1 MLRQYDGGGVGFCGD
16 REMSKAQSVKAPM
29 QAVVHAVNVAVGDTV
44 SVGQELVILEAM
56 KMQHA
61 LAAPVSGKV
70 TALKYAVG
78 EVVEEAALV
87 FSIEAGDAAA
97 DTEAQTK
104 AQDLDTIRAD
114 LSELQARL
122 ARTQDATGSKGRLEK
137 IAKRHE
143 KGHRTARENVDDLCD
158 ADSFIEYGQL
168 MVAAQRQRRELDDL
182 IDNTPADGLVAG
194 FGAVNG
200 DMFDEDAA
208 RTAVLAYDY
217 TVLAGTQGLFNHKKT
232 DRVLE
237 MAHEW
242 QVPTVFYTEGG
253 GGRPGDT
260 DASKISGGG
269 LDVMTFATWAK
280 ASGVAPRI
288 AVNNGY
294 CFAGNAVLFGCADI
308 TIATKDSYIGMGG
321 PAMIEGGGL
330 GAVAPTDVGPVDIQT
345 ENGVVDLLAENEAE
359 ATAMAKK
366 LLGYFQGTLKNGG
379 DSHACDDQRKLRH
392 IIPEDRKRA
401 YDMREAIEMLADTDS
416 FLELRRAYGKGMIT
430 GFMRIEGRP
439 FGLIANNPA
448 HLGGA
453 IDAEAAEKAGRFVQ
467 LCDGFDLPIVSFC
480 DTPGFMVGPE
490 HEKFGTVRRASSML
504 VAGASISVPVFMV
517 VLRKGYGLGAQAMGM
532 GSLHVPQ
539 MTLAW
544 PTGEFG
550 PMGLEGAVRL
560 GYSKEIAAAGGE
572 GSAAGD
578 ALFNKL
584 LDAMIANGKAL
595 NAAMY
600 HEIDAVIDP
609 METRYY
615 LLRALKSMPVGKR
628 NKSGKRPFIPTW

>member
-1 MLRQYDGGGVGFCGD
+1 
-16 REMSKAQSVKAPM
+16 MSKNQSVKAPM
-29 QAVVHAVNVAVGDTV
+29 QAVVHAVNIAVGDAV
-44 SVGQELVILEAM
+44 RAGDELVILEAM

-61 LAAPVSGKV
+61 LAAPVSGTV
-70 TALKYAVG
+70 TAVKFAVG
-78 EVVEEAALV
+78 DVVEEAAMV
-87 FSIEAGDAAA
+87 FSVEAGEVAEDEAAA
-97 DTEAQTK
+97 TRT
-104 AQDLDTIRAD
+104 QDLDGIRAD
-114 LSELQARL
+114 LAELQARL
-122 ARTQDATGSKGRLEK
+122 ARTQDANRPEK
-137 IAKRHE
+137 IAKRHD
-143 KGHRTARENVDDLCD
+143 KGHRSARENVEDFCD
-158 ADSFIEYGQL
+158 ADSFVEYGQL
-168 MVAAQRQRRELDDL
+168 MIAAQRMRRDLDDL

-217 TVLAGTQGLFNHKKT
+217 TVLAGTQGMFNHKKT

-242 QVPTVFYTEGG
+242 QIPTVFYTEGG

-280 ASGVAPRI
+280 ASGAAPRI

-294 CFAGNAVLFGCADI
+294 CFAGNAVLFGCADD

-330 GAVAPTDVGPVDIQT
+330 GQVAPTDIGPMDVQT
-345 ENGVVDLLAENEAE
+345 DNGVVDLLAENEAE
-359 ATAMAKK
+359 ATAMAKQ
-366 LLGYFQGTLKNGG
+366 LLGYFQGTLDTHKC
-379 DSHACDDQRKLRH
+379 HDQRELRQ

-401 YDMREAIEMLADTDS
+401 YDMRKAIEMIADSGS
-416 FLELRRAYGKGMIT
+416 FMELRRAYGKGMIT
-430 GFMRIEGRP
+430 GFMRIEGRA

-467 LCDGFDLPIVSFC
+467 LCDAFDVPIVSFC

-490 HEKFGTVRRASSML
+490 HEKLGTVRRASSLL

-539 MTLAW
+539 LTVAW

-572 GSAAGD
+572 GTQAGD

-584 LDAMIANGKAL
+584 LGAMIDNGKAL

-609 METRYY
+609 KDTRAV
-615 LLRALKSMPVGKR
+615 LLRGLKTMPVGK
-628 NKSGKRPFIPTW
+628 KGGKGKRPFIPTW

>member
-1 MLRQYDGGGVGFCGD
+1 
-16 REMSKAQSVKAPM
+16 MSGAGKSVSVKAPM
-29 QAVVHAVNVAVGDTV
+29 QAVVHSVAVAVGDAV
-44 SVGQELVILEAM
+44 SAGQEVAVLEAM
-56 KMQHA
+56 KMQHGLVTPTA
-61 LAAPVSGKV
+61 GKV
-70 TALKYAVG
+70 TAVKFAVG
-78 EVVEEAALV
+78 EVVEEGQLV
-87 FSIEAGDAAA
+87 VSVEAGAVEEAAEAETSKA
-97 DTEAQTK
+97 D
-104 AQDLDTIRAD
+104 DPDHIRAD
-114 LSELQARL
+114 LAELQARL
-122 ARTQDATGSKGRLEK
+122 ARTADANRKEK
-137 IAKRHE
+137 IDKRHNQ
-143 KGHRTARENVDDLCD
+143 GYRTARENIADICD
-158 ADSFIEYGQL
+158 EGSFIEYGQ
-168 MVAAQRQRRELDDL
+168 MTVAAQRQRRELDDL

-194 FGAVNG
+194 FGAING
-200 DMFDEDAA
+200 DKFDEDAA
-208 RTAVLAYDY
+208 RAAVLAYDY

-237 MAHEW
+237 IAAEW
-242 QVPTVFYTEGG
+242 QVPMVFYTEGG

-280 ASGVAPRI
+280 ASGTAPRI
-288 AVNNGY
+288 AINNGY
-294 CFAGNAVLFGCADI
+294 CFAGNAVLFGCADV
-308 TIATKDSYIGMGG
+308 TIATKSSYIGMGG

-330 GAVAPTDVGPVDIQT
+330 GAVAPTDVGPMDIQT
-345 ENGVVDLLAENEAE
+345 ENGVVDYLAEDEVE
-359 ATAMAKK
+359 ATAVAKQ
-366 LLGYFQGTLKNGG
+366 LLSYFQGAV
-379 DSHACDDQRKLRH
+379 SEYSCADQRALRH

-401 YDMREAIEMLADTDS
+401 YDMRSAIEGVADTGS

-467 LCDGFDLPIVSFC
+467 LCDAFDLPIVSFC

-490 HEKFGTVRRASSML
+490 HEKFATVRRASNML

-539 MTLAW
+539 MTMAW

-572 GSAAGD
+572 GTEAGD

-609 METRYY
+609 MDTRAT
-615 LLRALKSMPVGKR
+615 LLRALKSMPVGK
-628 NKSGKRPFIPTW
+628 KGGKGKRRFIPTW

>member
-1 MLRQYDGGGVGFCGD
+1 
-16 REMSKAQSVKAPM
+16 MSEAEKSVAVKAPM
-29 QAVVHAVNVAVGDTV
+29 QAVVHSVNVAVGDMV
-44 SVGQELVILEAM
+44 QAGQEVAVLEAM
-56 KMQHA
+56 KMQHG
-61 LAAPVSGKV
+61 LVSPSAGRV
-70 TALKYAVG
+70 TGVKFAVG
-78 EVVEEAALV
+78 EVVEEGQLV
-87 FSIEAGDAAA
+87 VSVEAGAV
-97 DTEAQTK
+97 AQTTQTET
-104 AQDLDTIRAD
+104 AETDDADHIRAD
-114 LSELQARL
+114 LAELQARL
-122 ARTQDATGSKGRLEK
+122 ARTEDANRPDK
-137 IAKRHE
+137 IDKRHNL
-143 KGHRTARENVDDLCD
+143 GYRTARENIADICDDG
-158 ADSFIEYGQL
+158 SFIEYGR
-168 MVAAQRQRRELDDL
+168 MTVAAQRQRRELDDL

-194 FGAVNG
+194 FGAING
-200 DMFDEDAA
+200 DKFDEDAA
-208 RTAVLAYDY
+208 RAAVLAYDY
-217 TVLAGTQGLFNHKKT
+217 TVLAGTQGMFNHKKT

-237 MAHEW
+237 IAAEW
-242 QVPTVFYTEGG
+242 QVPMVFYTEGG

-280 ASGVAPRI
+280 ASGTAPRI

-294 CFAGNAVLFGCADI
+294 CFAGNAVLFGCADV
-308 TIATKDSYIGMGG
+308 TIATKSSHIGMGG

-330 GAVAPTDVGPVDIQT
+330 GAVAPTDIGPMDIQT
-345 ENGVVDLLAENEAE
+345 ENGVVDYLAEDEVE
-359 ATAMAKK
+359 ATAVAKQ
-366 LLGYFQGTLKNGG
+366 LLSYFQGAVS
-379 DSHACDDQRKLRH
+379 DYACADQRSLRH

-401 YDMREAIEMLADTDS
+401 YDMRAAIEGVADTGS

-467 LCDGFDLPIVSFC
+467 LCDAFDLPIVSFC

-490 HEKFGTVRRASSML
+490 HEKFATVRRASNML

-539 MTLAW
+539 MTMAW

-572 GSAAGD
+572 GTEAGD

-584 LDAMIANGKAL
+584 LNAMIENGKAL
-595 NAAMY
+595 NAAMF

-609 METRYY
+609 MDTRAT
-615 LLRALKSMPVGKR
+615 LLRALKSMPVGKKGR
-628 NKSGKRPFIPTW
+628 KGKRGFVPTW

>member
-1 MLRQYDGGGVGFCGD
+1 MT
-16 REMSKAQSVKAPM
+16 KAEPIKAPM
-29 QAVVHAVNVAVGDTV
+29 QAVVHAVNVAAGDSV
-44 SVGQELVILEAM
+44 SAGQELVILEAM

-61 LAAPVSGKV
+61 LAAPVSGTVK
-70 TALKYAVG
+70 AIQYDVG
-78 EVVEEAALV
+78 GVVEEGAVV
-87 FSIEAGDAAA
+87 FSVEAGEAAGGA
-97 DTEAQTK
+97 TSEATTQN
-104 AQDLDTIRAD
+104 LDGVRAD
-114 LSELQARL
+114 LAELQARL
-122 ARTQDATGSKGRLEK
+122 ARTQDANRPEK
-137 IAKRHE
+137 IAKRYE

-158 ADSFIEYGQL
+158 EGSFIEYGQL
-168 MVAAQRQRRELDDL
+168 MVAAQRQRRDLDDL

-200 DMFDEDAA
+200 DMFDDDAA

-242 QVPTVFYTEGG
+242 QVPTIFYTEGG

-269 LDVMTFATWAK
+269 LDVMTFATWAQ

-294 CFAGNAVLFGCADI
+294 CFAGNAVLFGCADV

-330 GAVAPTDVGPVDIQT
+330 GQVAPTDVGPMDIQT
-345 ENGVVDLLAENEAE
+345 ENGVVDLLAEDEAH

-366 LLGYFQGTLKNGG
+366 LLGYFQGALKTH
-379 DSHACDDQRKLRH
+379 DCDDQRKLRQ

-401 YDMREAIEMLADTDS
+401 YDMREAIEMIADTGS

-480 DTPGFMVGPE
+480 DTPGFMVGTE

-539 MTLAW
+539 LTIAW

-572 GSAAGD
+572 GTTDGD

-584 LDAMIANGKAL
+584 LDAMIANGKAI

-609 METRYY
+609 METRSY
-615 LLRALKSMPVGKR
+615 LTRALKTLPVGKK
-628 NKSGKRPFIPTW
+628 NGGGKRPFIPTW

>member
-1 MLRQYDGGGVGFCGD
+1 MTKVQTI
-16 REMSKAQSVKAPM
+16 KAPM
-29 QAVVHAVNVAVGDTV
+29 QAVVHAINVAAGDSV
-44 SVGQELVILEAM
+44 SAGQELVILEAM

-61 LAAPVSGKV
+61 LAAPVSGTVK
-70 TALKYAVG
+70 AIQYDVG
-78 EVVEEAALV
+78 GVVEEGAVV
-87 FSIEAGDAAA
+87 FSVEAGEAAGGA
-97 DTEAQTK
+97 TSEATTQN
-104 AQDLDTIRAD
+104 LDGVRAD
-114 LSELQARL
+114 LAELKARL
-122 ARTQDATGSKGRLEK
+122 ARTQDANRPEK
-137 IAKRHE
+137 IAKRYE

-158 ADSFIEYGQL
+158 EGSFTEYGQL
-168 MVAAQRQRRELDDL
+168 MVAAQRQRRDLDDL

-200 DMFDEDAA
+200 DIFDDDAA
-208 RTAVLAYDY
+208 RMAVLAYDY

-242 QVPTVFYTEGG
+242 QVPTIFYTEGG

-269 LDVMTFATWAK
+269 LDVMTFATWAQ

-294 CFAGNAVLFGCADI
+294 CFAGNAVLFGCADV

-330 GAVAPTDVGPVDIQT
+330 GQVAPTDVGPMDIQT
-345 ENGVVDLLAENEAE
+345 ENGVVDLLAEDEAH

-366 LLGYFQGTLKNGG
+366 LLGYFQGALKTH
-379 DSHACDDQRKLRH
+379 DCDDQRKLRQ

-401 YDMREAIEMLADTDS
+401 YDMREAIEMIADTGS

-480 DTPGFMVGPE
+480 DTPGFMVGTE

-539 MTLAW
+539 LTIAW

-572 GSAAGD
+572 GTTDGD

-584 LDAMIANGKAL
+584 LDAMIANGKAI

-609 METRYY
+609 METRSY
-615 LLRALKSMPVGKR
+615 LTRALKTLPVGKK
-628 NKSGKRPFIPTW
+628 NGGGKRSFIPTW

>member
-1 MLRQYDGGGVGFCGD
+1 
-16 REMSKAQSVKAPM
+16 MSEAGKVISVTAPM
-29 QAVVHAVNVAVGDTV
+29 QAVVHSVNVAAGDAVTA
-44 SVGQELVILEAM
+44 GQEVAVLEAM
-56 KMQHA
+56 KMQHG
-61 LAAPVSGKV
+61 LVSPVAGTVRAVKFS
-70 TALKYAVG
+70 VG
-78 EVVEEAALV
+78 EVVEEGNLV
-87 FSIEAGDAAA
+87 VSVEAGAVAQAAA
-97 DTEAQTK
+97 EEDKGA
-104 AQDLDTIRAD
+104 DDPDHIRAD
-114 LSELQARL
+114 LAELQARI
-122 ARTQDATGSKGRLEK
+122 ARTQDANRQAK
-137 IAKRHE
+137 IDKRHNL
-143 KGHRTARENVDDLCD
+143 GYRTARENIADICD
-158 ADSFIEYGQL
+158 AGSFIEYGQ
-168 MVAAQRQRRELDDL
+168 MTVAAQRQRRELDDL

-194 FGAVNG
+194 FGSING
-200 DMFDEDAA
+200 DIFDEDASRA
-208 RTAVLAYDY
+208 AVLAYDY

-237 MAHEW
+237 IAAEW
-242 QVPTVFYTEGG
+242 QAPMVFYTEGG

-280 ASGVAPRI
+280 ASGTAPRI
-288 AVNNGY
+288 AINNGY
-294 CFAGNAVLFGCADI
+294 CFAGNAVLFGCADV
-308 TIATKDSYIGMGG
+308 TIATKSSYIGMGG

-330 GAVAPTDVGPVDIQT
+330 GSVAPTEVGPMDIQT
-345 ENGVVDLLAENEAE
+345 ENGVVDLLAEDEVE
-359 ATAMAKK
+359 ATAMAKQ
-366 LLGYFQGTLKNGG
+366 LLGYFQGRISEFGC
-379 DSHACDDQRKLRH
+379 ADQRVLRQ

-401 YDMREAIEMLADTDS
+401 YDMRAAIEGVADTGS

-467 LCDGFDLPIVSFC
+467 LCDAFQLPIVSFC

-490 HEKFGTVRRASSML
+490 HEKFATVRRASNML
-504 VAGASISVPVFMV
+504 VAGASISVPVFML

-539 MTLAW
+539 MTMAW

-572 GSAAGD
+572 GTAQGD

-609 METRYY
+609 MDTRAT
-615 LLRALKSMPVGKR
+615 LVRALKSMPVGK
-628 NKSGKRPFIPTW
+628 KGGKGKRGFIPTW

>member
-1 MLRQYDGGGVGFCGD
+1 
-16 REMSKAQSVKAPM
+16 MSEAGKSVAVKAPM
-29 QAVVHAVNVAVGDTV
+29 QAVVHSVNVAVGDMV
-44 SVGQELVILEAM
+44 QAGQEVAVLEAM
-56 KMQHA
+56 KMQHG
-61 LAAPVSGKV
+61 LVSPSAGRV
-70 TALKYAVG
+70 TGVKFAVG
-78 EVVEEAALV
+78 EVVEEGQLV
-87 FSIEAGDAAA
+87 VSVEAGAV
-97 DTEAQTK
+97 AQTTQTET
-104 AQDLDTIRAD
+104 AETDDADHIRAD
-114 LSELQARL
+114 LAELQARL
-122 ARTQDATGSKGRLEK
+122 GRTEDANRPDK
-137 IAKRHE
+137 IDKRHNL
-143 KGHRTARENVDDLCD
+143 GYRTARENIADICDDG
-158 ADSFIEYGQL
+158 SFIEYGR
-168 MVAAQRQRRELDDL
+168 MTVAAQRQRRELDDL

-194 FGAVNG
+194 FGAING
-200 DMFDEDAA
+200 DKFDEDAA
-208 RTAVLAYDY
+208 RAAVLAYDY
-217 TVLAGTQGLFNHKKT
+217 TVLAGTQGMFNHKKT

-237 MAHEW
+237 IAAEW
-242 QVPTVFYTEGG
+242 QVPMVFYTEGG

-280 ASGVAPRI
+280 ASGTAPRI

-294 CFAGNAVLFGCADI
+294 CFAGNAVLFGCADV
-308 TIATKDSYIGMGG
+308 TIATKSSHIGMGG

-330 GAVAPTDVGPVDIQT
+330 GAVAPTDIGPMDIQT
-345 ENGVVDLLAENEAE
+345 ENGVVDYLAEDEVE
-359 ATAMAKK
+359 ATAVAKQ
-366 LLGYFQGTLKNGG
+366 LLSYFQGAVS
-379 DSHACDDQRKLRH
+379 DYACADQRSLRH

-401 YDMREAIEMLADTDS
+401 YDMRAAIEGVADTGS

-467 LCDGFDLPIVSFC
+467 LCDAFDLPIVSFC

-490 HEKFGTVRRASSML
+490 HEKFATVRRASNML

-539 MTLAW
+539 MTMAW

-572 GSAAGD
+572 GTEAGD

-584 LDAMIANGKAL
+584 LNAMIENGKAL
-595 NAAMY
+595 NAAMF

-609 METRYY
+609 MDTRPT
-615 LLRALKSMPVGKR
+615 LLRALKSMPVGK
-628 NKSGKRPFIPTW
+628 KGQKGKRGFVPTW

>member
-1 MLRQYDGGGVGFCGD
+1 
-16 REMSKAQSVKAPM
+16 MSKASDKQAKPVKAPM
-29 QAVVHAVNVAVGDTV
+29 QAVVHAVNVAVGDV
-44 SVGQELVILEAM
+44 VRAGDELVILEAM

-61 LAAPVSGKV
+61 LAAPVSGTV
-70 TALKYAVG
+70 TRLAYAVG
-78 EVVEEAALV
+78 DVVEEGAAV
-87 FSIEAGDAAA
+87 VSVEAGAVQEDDA
-97 DTEAQTK
+97 TEATTQN
-104 AQDLDTIRAD
+104 LDELRAD
-114 LSELQARL
+114 LAELQARL
-122 ARTQDATGSKGRLEK
+122 ARTQDANRPEK

-158 ADSFIEYGQL
+158 ADSFVEYGQL
-168 MVAAQRQRRELDDL
+168 MVAAQRMRRDLDDL

-200 DMFDEDAA
+200 DVFDEDAA
-208 RTAVLAYDY
+208 RVAVLAYDY
-217 TVLAGTQGLFNHKKT
+217 TVLAGTQGMFNHKKT

-269 LDVMTFATWAK
+269 LDVMTFATWAQ
-280 ASGVAPRI
+280 ASGAAPRI

-294 CFAGNAVLFGCADI
+294 CFAGNAVLFGCADV

-330 GAVAPTDVGPVDIQT
+330 GQVAPTDIGPMDVQT

-359 ATAMAKK
+359 ATAMAKQ
-366 LLGYFQGTLKNGG
+366 LLGYFQGSLTEHKY
-379 DSHACDDQRKLRH
+379 CDQRELRH
-392 IIPEDRKRA
+392 LIPEDRKRA
-401 YDMREAIEMLADTDS
+401 YDMRKAIAMIADTDS
-416 FLELRRAYGKGMIT
+416 FMELRRAYGKGMIT
-430 GFMRIEGRP
+430 GFMRIEGRA

-467 LCDGFDLPIVSFC
+467 LCDAFDLPIVSFC

-490 HEKFGTVRRASSML
+490 HEKFGTVRRASSLL

-539 MTLAW
+539 MTMAW

-572 GSAAGD
+572 GTAEGD

-584 LDAMIANGKAL
+584 LGAMIDNGKAL

-609 METRYY
+609 MDTRAT
-615 LLRALKSMPVGKR
+615 LLRALKSMPVGK
-628 NKSGKRPFIPTW
+628 KGGKGKRPFIPTW

>member
-1 MLRQYDGGGVGFCGD
+1 
-16 REMSKAQSVKAPM
+16 MSKSHSVKAPM
-29 QAVVHAVNVAVGDTV
+29 QAVVHSVQVTAGDAVQAGQEVAV
-44 SVGQELVILEAM
+44 LEAM
-56 KMQHA
+56 KMQHG
-61 LAAPVSGKV
+61 LTSPVAGTVK
-70 TALKYAVG
+70 AVNLQVG
-78 EVVEEAALV
+78 DVAEEGGIVLT
-87 FSIEAGDAAA
+87 IEAGAVAAA
-97 DTEAQTK
+97 AQED
-104 AQDLDTIRAD
+104 AQRIDDGDLIRAD
-114 LSELQARL
+114 LAELQTRL
-122 ARTQDATGSKGRLEK
+122 ARTQDAARAEK
-137 IAKRHE
+137 MARRHNQ
-143 KGHRTARENVDDLCD
+143 GYRSARENIADICD
-158 ADSFIEYGQL
+158 ADSFVEYGQ
-168 MVAAQRQRRELDDL
+168 MTVAAQRQRRELDDL

-194 FGAVNG
+194 FGTINADLYG
-200 DMFDEDAA
+200 EDAA
-208 RTAVLAYDY
+208 RAAVLAYDY

-237 MAHEW
+237 IAAEW
-242 QVPTVFYTEGG
+242 QVPMVFYTEGG

-294 CFAGNAVLFGCADI
+294 CFAGNAVLFGCADV
-308 TIATKDSYIGMGG
+308 TIATKASHIGMGG

-330 GAVAPTDVGPVDIQT
+330 GQVAPTDIGPMDIQT
-345 ENGVVDLLAENEAE
+345 ENGVVDLLAEDEAE
-359 ATAMAKK
+359 ATAMAKQ
-366 LLGYFQGTLKNGG
+366 LLGYFQGSVPQF
-379 DSHACDDQRKLRH
+379 DCADQRALRH

-401 YDMREAIEMLADTDS
+401 YDMRAAIEGIADTGS
-416 FLELRRAYGKGMIT
+416 FMELRRAYGKGMIT
-430 GFMRIEGRP
+430 GFMRIEGKP

-467 LCDGFDLPIVSFC
+467 LCDAFRLPIVSFC

-490 HEKFGTVRRASSML
+490 HEKFATVRRASNML
-504 VAGASISVPVFMV
+504 VAGASLSVPVFML

-572 GSAAGD
+572 GTQEGD

-584 LDAMIANGKAL
+584 LGAMIANGKAL
-595 NAAMY
+595 NAAMF

-609 METRYY
+609 METRAT
-615 LLRALKSMPVGKR
+615 LLRALRSMPVGKKTGGK
-628 NKSGKRPFIPTW
+628 KSSKGKRPFIPTW

>member
-1 MLRQYDGGGVGFCGD
+1 MTKVQTI
-16 REMSKAQSVKAPM
+16 KAPM
-29 QAVVHAVNVAVGDTV
+29 QAVVHAINVAAGDSV
-44 SVGQELVILEAM
+44 SAGQELVILEAM

-61 LAAPVSGKV
+61 LAAPVSGTVK
-70 TALKYAVG
+70 AIQYDVG
-78 EVVEEAALV
+78 GVVEEGAVV
-87 FSIEAGDAAA
+87 FSVEAGEAAGGA
-97 DTEAQTK
+97 TSEATTQN
-104 AQDLDTIRAD
+104 LDGVRAD
-114 LSELQARL
+114 LAELQARL
-122 ARTQDATGSKGRLEK
+122 ARTQDANRPEK
-137 IAKRHE
+137 IAKRYE

-158 ADSFIEYGQL
+158 EGSFTEYGQL
-168 MVAAQRQRRELDDL
+168 MVAAQRQRRDLDDL

-200 DMFDEDAA
+200 DMFDDDAA

-242 QVPTVFYTEGG
+242 QVPTIFYTEGG

-269 LDVMTFATWAK
+269 LDVMTFATWAQ

-294 CFAGNAVLFGCADI
+294 CFAGNAVLFGCADV

-330 GAVAPTDVGPVDIQT
+330 GQVAPTDVGPMDIQT
-345 ENGVVDLLAENEAE
+345 ENGVVDLLAEDEAH

-366 LLGYFQGTLKNGG
+366 LLGYFQGALKTH
-379 DSHACDDQRKLRH
+379 DCDDQRKLRQ

-401 YDMREAIEMLADTDS
+401 YDMREAIEMIADTGS

-480 DTPGFMVGPE
+480 DTPGFMVGTE

-539 MTLAW
+539 LTIAW

-572 GSAAGD
+572 GTTDGD

-584 LDAMIANGKAL
+584 LDAMIANGKAI

-609 METRYY
+609 METRSY
-615 LLRALKSMPVGKR
+615 LTRALKTPPVGKK
-628 NKSGKRPFIPTW
+628 NGGGKRSFIPTW

>member
-1 MLRQYDGGGVGFCGD
+1 
-16 REMSKAQSVKAPM
+16 MSEAGKVISVTAPM
-29 QAVVHAVNVAVGDTV
+29 QAVVHSVNVVAGDAVTA
-44 SVGQELVILEAM
+44 GQEVAVLEAM
-56 KMQHA
+56 KMQHG
-61 LAAPVSGKV
+61 LVSPVAGTVKAV
-70 TALKYAVG
+70 KFNVG
-78 EVVEEAALV
+78 EVVEEGNLV
-87 FSIEAGDAAA
+87 VSVEAGAVVQAAA
-97 DTEAQTK
+97 EEDKGA
-104 AQDLDTIRAD
+104 DDPDHIRAD
-114 LSELQARL
+114 LAELQARI
-122 ARTQDATGSKGRLEK
+122 ARTQDANRQAK
-137 IAKRHE
+137 IDKRHNL
-143 KGHRTARENVDDLCD
+143 GYRTARENIADICD
-158 ADSFIEYGQL
+158 AGSFIEYGQ
-168 MVAAQRQRRELDDL
+168 MTVAAQRQRRELDDL

-194 FGAVNG
+194 FGSING
-200 DMFDEDAA
+200 DIFDEDASRA
-208 RTAVLAYDY
+208 AVLAYDY

-237 MAHEW
+237 IAAEW
-242 QVPTVFYTEGG
+242 QAPMVFYTEGG

-280 ASGVAPRI
+280 ASGSAPRI
-288 AVNNGY
+288 AINNGY
-294 CFAGNAVLFGCADI
+294 CFAGNAVLFGCADV
-308 TIATKDSYIGMGG
+308 TIATKSSYIGMGG

-330 GAVAPTDVGPVDIQT
+330 GTVAPTDVGPMDIQT
-345 ENGVVDLLAENEAE
+345 ENGVVDLLAEDEVE
-359 ATAMAKK
+359 ATAMAKQ
-366 LLGYFQGTLKNGG
+366 LLGYFQGRISEFGC
-379 DSHACDDQRKLRH
+379 ADQRVLRQ

-401 YDMREAIEMLADTDS
+401 YDMRAAIEGVADTGS

-467 LCDGFDLPIVSFC
+467 LCDAFQLPIVSFC

-490 HEKFGTVRRASSML
+490 HEKFATVRRASNML
-504 VAGASISVPVFMV
+504 VAGASISVPVFML

-539 MTLAW
+539 MTMAW

-572 GSAAGD
+572 GTAQGD

-609 METRYY
+609 MDTRAT
-615 LLRALKSMPVGKR
+615 LVRALKSMPVGK
-628 NKSGKRPFIPTW
+628 KGGKGKRGFIPTW

>member
-1 MLRQYDGGGVGFCGD
+1 
-16 REMSKAQSVKAPM
+16 MSGAGKSVSVKAPM
-29 QAVVHAVNVAVGDTV
+29 QAVVHSVAVAVGDAV
-44 SVGQELVILEAM
+44 SAGQEVAVLEAM
-56 KMQHA
+56 KMQHGLVTPTA
-61 LAAPVSGKV
+61 GKV
-70 TALKYAVG
+70 TAVKFAVG
-78 EVVEEAALV
+78 EVVEEGQLV
-87 FSIEAGDAAA
+87 VSVEAGAVEEA
-97 DTEAQTK
+97 TEAETSK
-104 AQDLDTIRAD
+104 ADDPDHIRAD
-114 LSELQARL
+114 LAELQARL
-122 ARTQDATGSKGRLEK
+122 ARTADANRKEK
-137 IAKRHE
+137 IDKRHNQ
-143 KGHRTARENVDDLCD
+143 GYRTARENIADICD
-158 ADSFIEYGQL
+158 AGSFIEYGQ
-168 MVAAQRQRRELDDL
+168 MTVAAQRQRRELDDL

-194 FGAVNG
+194 FGAING
-200 DMFDEDAA
+200 DKFDEDAA
-208 RTAVLAYDY
+208 RAAVLAYDY

-237 MAHEW
+237 IAAEW
-242 QVPTVFYTEGG
+242 QVPMVFYTEGG

-280 ASGVAPRI
+280 ASGTAPRI
-288 AVNNGY
+288 AINNGY
-294 CFAGNAVLFGCADI
+294 CFAGNAVLFGCADV
-308 TIATKDSYIGMGG
+308 TIATKSSYIGMGG

-330 GAVAPTDVGPVDIQT
+330 GAVAPTDVGPMDIQT
-345 ENGVVDLLAENEAE
+345 ENGVVDYLAEDEVE
-359 ATAMAKK
+359 ATAVAKQ
-366 LLGYFQGTLKNGG
+366 LLSYFQGAV
-379 DSHACDDQRKLRH
+379 SEHSCADQRALRH

-401 YDMREAIEMLADTDS
+401 YDMRSAIEGVADTGS
-416 FLELRRAYGKGMIT
+416 FLELRRVYGKGMIT

-453 IDAEAAEKAGRFVQ
+453 IDAEAAEKAGRFIQ
-467 LCDGFDLPIVSFC
+467 LCDAFDLPIVSFC

-490 HEKFGTVRRASSML
+490 HEKFATVRRASNML

-539 MTLAW
+539 MTMAW

-572 GSAAGD
+572 GTEAGD

-609 METRYY
+609 MDTRAT
-615 LLRALKSMPVGKR
+615 LLRALKSMPVGK
-628 NKSGKRPFIPTW
+628 KGGKGKRRFIPTW

>member
-1 MLRQYDGGGVGFCGD
+1 
-16 REMSKAQSVKAPM
+16 
-29 QAVVHAVNVAVGDTV
+29 
-44 SVGQELVILEAM
+44 
-56 KMQHA
+56 
-61 LAAPVSGKV
+61 
-70 TALKYAVG
+70 
-78 EVVEEAALV
+78 
-87 FSIEAGDAAA
+87 
-97 DTEAQTK
+97 
-104 AQDLDTIRAD
+104 
-114 LSELQARL
+114 
-122 ARTQDATGSKGRLEK
+122 
-137 IAKRHE
+137 
-143 KGHRTARENVDDLCD
+143 
-158 ADSFIEYGQL
+158 
-168 MVAAQRQRRELDDL
+168 
-182 IDNTPADGLVAG
+182 
-194 FGAVNG
+194 
-200 DMFDEDAA
+200 
-208 RTAVLAYDY
+208 
-217 TVLAGTQGLFNHKKT
+217 
-232 DRVLE
+232 

-242 QVPTVFYTEGG
+242 QVPTIFYTEGG

-269 LDVMTFATWAK
+269 LDVMTFATWAQ

-330 GAVAPTDVGPVDIQT
+330 GQVAPTDIGPMDIQT
-345 ENGVVDLLAENEAE
+345 ENGVVDLLADDEAH
-359 ATAMAKK
+359 ATALAKQV
-366 LLGYFQGTLKNGG
+366 LGYFQGAVKTHK
-379 DSHACDDQRKLRH
+379 CDDQGKLRH

-401 YDMREAIEMLADTDS
+401 YDMRTAIEMMADTGS

-430 GFMRIEGRP
+430 GLMRIEGRP

-560 GYSKEIAAAGGE
+560 GYSKEIAAVGGE
-572 GSAAGD
+572 GTKDGD

-584 LDAMIANGKAL
+584 LRAMIENGKAL

-609 METRYY
+609 KDTRHY
-615 LLRALKSMPVGKR
+615 LLRALKSLPVGK
-628 NKSGKRPFIPTW
+628 NNGAKNGGGKRPFIPTW

>member
-1 MLRQYDGGGVGFCGD
+1 MGS
-16 REMSKAQSVKAPM
+16 EMC
-29 QAVVHAVNVAVGDTV
+29 
-44 SVGQELVILEAM
+44 
-56 KMQHA
+56 
-61 LAAPVSGKV
+61 
-70 TALKYAVG
+70 
-78 EVVEEAALV
+78 
-87 FSIEAGDAAA
+87 
-97 DTEAQTK
+97 
-104 AQDLDTIRAD
+104 IR
-114 LSELQARL
+114 
-122 ARTQDATGSKGRLEK
+122 
-137 IAKRHE
+137 
-143 KGHRTARENVDDLCD
+143 
-158 ADSFIEYGQL
+158 DSFGTI
-168 MVAAQRQRRELDDL
+168 
-182 IDNTPADGLVAG
+182 
-194 FGAVNG
+194 NG
-200 DMFDEDAA
+200 DKFDEDTA
-208 RTAVLAYDY
+208 RAAVLAYDY

-237 MAHEW
+237 IAAEW
-242 QVPTVFYTEGG
+242 QVPMVFYTEGG

-280 ASGVAPRI
+280 ASGTAPRI
-288 AVNNGY
+288 AINNGY
-294 CFAGNAVLFGCADI
+294 CFAGNAVLFGCADV
-308 TIATKDSYIGMGG
+308 TIATKSSHIGMGG

-330 GAVAPTDVGPVDIQT
+330 GAVAPTDIGPMDIQT
-345 ENGVVDLLAENEAE
+345 ENGVVDYLAEDEVE
-359 ATAMAKK
+359 ATAVAKQ
-366 LLGYFQGTLKNGG
+366 LLSYFQGAVS
-379 DSHACDDQRKLRH
+379 DYACADQRTLRH

-401 YDMREAIEMLADTDS
+401 YDMRAAIDGVADTGS

-430 GFMRIEGRP
+430 GFMRVEGRP

-467 LCDGFDLPIVSFC
+467 LCDAFDLPIVSFC

-490 HEKFGTVRRASSML
+490 HEKFATVRRASNML

-539 MTLAW
+539 MTMAW

-572 GSAAGD
+572 GTEAGD

-584 LDAMIANGKAL
+584 LNAMIENGKAL
-595 NAAMY
+595 NAAMF

-609 METRYY
+609 MDTRAT
-615 LLRALKSMPVGKR
+615 LLQALKSMPVGKKGR
-628 NKSGKRPFIPTW
+628 RGKRSFIPTW

>member
-1 MLRQYDGGGVGFCGD
+1 MTKVQTI
-16 REMSKAQSVKAPM
+16 KAPM
-29 QAVVHAVNVAVGDTV
+29 QAVVHAINVAAGDSV
-44 SVGQELVILEAM
+44 SAGQELVILEAM

-61 LAAPVSGKV
+61 LAAPVSGTVK
-70 TALKYAVG
+70 AIQYDVG
-78 EVVEEAALV
+78 GVVEEGAVV
-87 FSIEAGDAAA
+87 FSVEAGEAAGGA
-97 DTEAQTK
+97 TSEATTQN
-104 AQDLDTIRAD
+104 LDGVRAD
-114 LSELQARL
+114 LAELQARL
-122 ARTQDATGSKGRLEK
+122 ARTQDANLPEK

-158 ADSFIEYGQL
+158 EGSFTEYGQL
-168 MVAAQRQRRELDDL
+168 MVAAQRQRRDLDDL

-200 DMFDEDAA
+200 DMFDDDAA

-242 QVPTVFYTEGG
+242 QVPTIFYTEGG

-269 LDVMTFATWAK
+269 LDVMTFATWAQ

-294 CFAGNAVLFGCADI
+294 CFAGNAVLFGCADV

-330 GAVAPTDVGPVDIQT
+330 GQVAPTDVGPMDIQT
-345 ENGVVDLLAENEAE
+345 ENGVVDLLAEDEAH

-366 LLGYFQGTLKNGG
+366 LLGYFQGALKTN
-379 DSHACDDQRKLRH
+379 DCDDQRKLRQ

-401 YDMREAIEMLADTDS
+401 YDMREAIEMIADTGS

-439 FGLIANNPA
+439 FGVIANNPA

-480 DTPGFMVGPE
+480 DTPGFMVGTE

-539 MTLAW
+539 LTIAW

-572 GSAAGD
+572 GTTDGD

-584 LDAMIANGKAL
+584 LDAMIANGKAI

-609 METRYY
+609 METRSY
-615 LLRALKSMPVGKR
+615 LTRALKTLPVGKK
-628 NKSGKRPFIPTW
+628 NGGGKRSFIPTW

>member
-1 MLRQYDGGGVGFCGD
+1 MT
-16 REMSKAQSVKAPM
+16 KAQSIKAPM
-29 QAVVHAVNVAVGDTV
+29 QAVVHTVNVAAGESV
-44 SVGQELVILEAM
+44 SAGQELVILEAM

-61 LAAPVSGKV
+61 LAAPVSGTVK
-70 TALKYAVG
+70 AIKYDVG
-78 EVVEEAALV
+78 DVVEEGAVVFLV
-87 FSIEAGDAAA
+87 EAGEAAGDATAEV
-97 DTEAQTK
+97 TT
-104 AQDLDTIRAD
+104 QDLDGVRAD
-114 LSELQARL
+114 LAELQARL
-122 ARTQDATGSKGRLEK
+122 ARTQDANRPEK

-158 ADSFIEYGQL
+158 EGSFIEYGQL
-168 MVAAQRQRRELDDL
+168 MVAAQRQRRDLDDL

-200 DMFDEDAA
+200 DMFDDDAA

-242 QVPTVFYTEGG
+242 QVPTIFYTEGG

-269 LDVMTFATWAK
+269 LDVMTFATWAQ

-294 CFAGNAVLFGCADI
+294 CFAGNAVLFGCADV
-308 TIATKDSYIGMGG
+308 TIATKNSYIGMGG

-330 GAVAPTDVGPVDIQT
+330 GQVAPTDVGPMDIQT
-345 ENGVVDLLAENEAE
+345 ENGVVDLLAEDEAH
-359 ATAMAKK
+359 ATAIAKK
-366 LLGYFQGTLKNGG
+366 LLGYFQGALKTH
-379 DSHACDDQRKLRH
+379 DCDDQRKLRH

-401 YDMREAIEMLADTDS
+401 YDMREAIEMIADTGS

-480 DTPGFMVGPE
+480 DTPGFMVGTE

-539 MTLAW
+539 LTIAW

-572 GSAAGD
+572 GTTDGD

-609 METRYY
+609 METRSY
-615 LLRALKSMPVGKR
+615 LTRALKTLPVGK
-628 NKSGKRPFIPTW
+628 KHGGGKRPFIPTW

>member
-1 MLRQYDGGGVGFCGD
+1 
-16 REMSKAQSVKAPM
+16 MSEAGKSVAVKAPM
-29 QAVVHAVNVAVGDTV
+29 QAVVHSVNVAVGDMV
-44 SVGQELVILEAM
+44 QAGQEVAVLEAM
-56 KMQHA
+56 KMQHG
-61 LAAPVSGKV
+61 LVSPSAGRV
-70 TALKYAVG
+70 TGVKFTVG
-78 EVVEEAALV
+78 EVVEEGQLV
-87 FSIEAGDAAA
+87 VSVEADAGAQA
-97 DTEAQTK
+97 TQTETAGT
-104 AQDLDTIRAD
+104 DDPDHIRAD
-114 LSELQARL
+114 LAELRARI
-122 ARTQDATGSKGRLEK
+122 ARTEDANRQDK
-137 IAKRHE
+137 IDKRHNQ
-143 KGHRTARENVDDLCD
+143 GYRTARENIADICD
-158 ADSFIEYGQL
+158 TGSFIEYGR
-168 MVAAQRQRRELDDL
+168 MTVAAQRQRRELDDL

-194 FGAVNG
+194 FGTING
-200 DMFDEDAA
+200 DKFDDDTA
-208 RTAVLAYDY
+208 RAAVLAYDY
-217 TVLAGTQGLFNHKKT
+217 TVLAGTQGMFNHKKT

-237 MAHEW
+237 IAAEW
-242 QVPTVFYTEGG
+242 QVPMVFYTEGG

-280 ASGVAPRI
+280 ASGTAPRI
-288 AVNNGY
+288 AINNGY
-294 CFAGNAVLFGCADI
+294 CFAGNAVLFGCADV
-308 TIATKDSYIGMGG
+308 TIATKSSHIGMGG

-330 GAVAPTDVGPVDIQT
+330 GAVAPTDIGPMDIQT
-345 ENGVVDLLAENEAE
+345 ENGVVDYLAEDEVE
-359 ATAMAKK
+359 ATAVAKQ
-366 LLGYFQGTLKNGG
+366 LLSYFQGAVL
-379 DSHACDDQRKLRH
+379 DYACADQRSLRH

-401 YDMREAIEMLADTDS
+401 YDMRAAIEGVADTGS
-416 FLELRRAYGKGMIT
+416 FLELRRAYGQGMIT

-467 LCDGFDLPIVSFC
+467 LCDAFELPIVSFC

-490 HEKFGTVRRASSML
+490 HEKFATVRRASNML

-539 MTLAW
+539 MTMAW

-572 GSAAGD
+572 GTEAGD

-584 LDAMIANGKAL
+584 LNAMIENGKAL
-595 NAAMY
+595 NAAMF

-609 METRYY
+609 IDTRAT
-615 LLRALKSMPVGKR
+615 LLRALKSMPVGKKGR
-628 NKSGKRPFIPTW
+628 KGKRGFVPTW

>member
-1 MLRQYDGGGVGFCGD
+1 
-16 REMSKAQSVKAPM
+16 MSKAQSVKAPM

-70 TALKYAVG
+70 TALKYDVG

-97 DTEAQTK
+97 DTEAQTET
-104 AQDLDTIRAD
+104 QDLDTIRAD
-114 LSELQARL
+114 LNELQARL
-122 ARTQDATGSKGRLEK
+122 ARTQDATGSKGRLGK

-158 ADSFIEYGQL
+158 EGSFIEYGQL
-168 MVAAQRQRRELDDL
+168 MVAAQRQRRDLDDL

-200 DMFDEDAA
+200 EMFDEDAA

-269 LDVMTFATWAK
+269 LDVMTFATWAQ

-330 GAVAPTDVGPVDIQT
+330 GAVAPTDVGPMDIQT
-345 ENGVVDLLAENEAE
+345 ENGVVDLLAEDEAE

-366 LLGYFQGTLKNGG
+366 LLGYFQGPLKNGG
-379 DSHACDDQRKLRH
+379 NSHACDDQRKLRH

-572 GSAAGD
+572 GTADGD

-609 METRYY
+609 MQTRHY

>member
-1 MLRQYDGGGVGFCGD
+1 MRKSGQKV
-16 REMSKAQSVKAPM
+16 SVTAPM
-29 QAVVHAVNVAVGDTV
+29 QAVVHSITVGVGDAVAAGQEVAV
-44 SVGQELVILEAM
+44 LEAM
-56 KMQHA
+56 KMQHGLVTPKA
-61 LAAPVSGKV
+61 GKV
-70 TALKYAVG
+70 TAVKFAIG
-78 EVVEEAALV
+78 EVVEEGNLV
-87 FSIEAGDAAA
+87 IAIEAGDIDQSA
-97 DTEAQTK
+97 DATK
-104 AQDLDTIRAD
+104 EKLADADHIRTDLA
-114 LSELQARL
+114 ELQARI
-122 ARTQDATGSKGRLEK
+122 ARTEDANRSEK
-137 IAKRHE
+137 VDKRHNQ
-143 KGHRTARENVDDLCD
+143 GYRTARENIADICD
-158 ADSFIEYGQL
+158 EGSFVEYGRL

-200 DMFDEDAA
+200 DKFDDDAS
-208 RTAVLAYDY
+208 RIAVLAYDY

-237 MAHEW
+237 IAAEW
-242 QVPTVFYTEGG
+242 QVPMVFYTEGG

-280 ASGVAPRI
+280 ASGTAPRI
-288 AVNNGY
+288 AINNGY
-294 CFAGNAVLFGCADI
+294 CFAGNAVLFGCADV
-308 TIATKDSYIGMGG
+308 TIATKSSHIGMGG

-330 GAVAPTDVGPVDIQT
+330 GAVAPTDIGPMDVQT
-345 ENGVVDLLAENEAE
+345 ENGVVDYLAEDEVE
-359 ATAMAKK
+359 ATAVAKQ
-366 LLGYFQGTLKNGG
+366 LLSYFQG
-379 DSHACDDQRKLRH
+379 SVREFSCADQRNLRH

-401 YDMREAIEMLADTDS
+401 YDMRAAIEGVADTGS

-467 LCDGFDLPIVSFC
+467 LCDAFDLPIVSFC

-490 HEKFGTVRRASSML
+490 HEKFATVRRASNML

-539 MTLAW
+539 MTMAW

-572 GSAAGD
+572 GTEAGD

-584 LDAMIANGKAL
+584 LNAMIENGKAL
-595 NAAMY
+595 NAAMF

-609 METRYY
+609 MDTRAT
-615 LLRALKSMPVGKR
+615 LLRALKSMPVGKKGGSSSG
-628 NKSGKRPFIPTW
+628 NGGKRNFIPTW

>member
-1 MLRQYDGGGVGFCGD
+1 
-16 REMSKAQSVKAPM
+16 
-29 QAVVHAVNVAVGDTV
+29 
-44 SVGQELVILEAM
+44 
-56 KMQHA
+56 
-61 LAAPVSGKV
+61 
-70 TALKYAVG
+70 
-78 EVVEEAALV
+78 
-87 FSIEAGDAAA
+87 
-97 DTEAQTK
+97 
-104 AQDLDTIRAD
+104 
-114 LSELQARL
+114 
-122 ARTQDATGSKGRLEK
+122 
-137 IAKRHE
+137 
-143 KGHRTARENVDDLCD
+143 
-158 ADSFIEYGQL
+158 
-168 MVAAQRQRRELDDL
+168 
-182 IDNTPADGLVAG
+182 
-194 FGAVNG
+194 
-200 DMFDEDAA
+200 
-208 RTAVLAYDY
+208 
-217 TVLAGTQGLFNHKKT
+217 
-232 DRVLE
+232 
-237 MAHEW
+237 
-242 QVPTVFYTEGG
+242 
-253 GGRPGDT
+253 
-260 DASKISGGG
+260 
-269 LDVMTFATWAK
+269 
-280 ASGVAPRI
+280 
-288 AVNNGY
+288 
-294 CFAGNAVLFGCADI
+294 
-308 TIATKDSYIGMGG
+308 MGG

-330 GAVAPTDVGPVDIQT
+330 GQVAPTDVGPMDIQT
-345 ENGVVDLLAENEAE
+345 ENGVVDLLAEDEAH

-366 LLGYFQGTLKNGG
+366 LLGYFQGALKTH
-379 DSHACDDQRKLRH
+379 DCDDQRKLRQ

-401 YDMREAIEMLADTDS
+401 YDMREAIEMIADTGS

-480 DTPGFMVGPE
+480 DTPGFMVGTE

-539 MTLAW
+539 LTIAW

-572 GSAAGD
+572 GTTDGD

-584 LDAMIANGKAL
+584 LDAMIANGKAI

-609 METRYY
+609 METRSY
-615 LLRALKSMPVGKR
+615 LTRALKTLPVGKK
-628 NKSGKRPFIPTW
+628 NGGGKRSFIPTW

>member
-1 MLRQYDGGGVGFCGD
+1 
-16 REMSKAQSVKAPM
+16 MSEAGKVISVTAPM
-29 QAVVHAVNVAVGDTV
+29 QAVVHSVNVAAGDAVTA
-44 SVGQELVILEAM
+44 GQEVAVLEAM
-56 KMQHA
+56 KMQHG
-61 LAAPVSGKV
+61 LVSPVAGTVKAVKFS
-70 TALKYAVG
+70 VG
-78 EVVEEAALV
+78 EVVEEGNLV
-87 FSIEAGDAAA
+87 VSVEAGAVAQAAA
-97 DTEAQTK
+97 EEDKGA
-104 AQDLDTIRAD
+104 DDPDHIRAD
-114 LSELQARL
+114 LAELQARI
-122 ARTQDATGSKGRLEK
+122 ARTQDANRQAK
-137 IAKRHE
+137 IDKRHNL
-143 KGHRTARENVDDLCD
+143 GYRTARENIADICD
-158 ADSFIEYGQL
+158 AGSFIEYGQ
-168 MVAAQRQRRELDDL
+168 MTVAAQRQRRELDDL

-194 FGAVNG
+194 FGSING
-200 DMFDEDAA
+200 DMFDEDASRA
-208 RTAVLAYDY
+208 AVLAYDY

-237 MAHEW
+237 IATEW
-242 QVPTVFYTEGG
+242 QAPMVFYTEGG

-260 DASKISGGG
+260 DAGKISGGG

-280 ASGVAPRI
+280 ASGSAPRI
-288 AVNNGY
+288 AINNGY
-294 CFAGNAVLFGCADI
+294 CFAGNAVLFGCADV
-308 TIATKDSYIGMGG
+308 TIATKSSYIGMGG

-330 GAVAPTDVGPVDIQT
+330 GSVAPTEVGPMDIQT
-345 ENGVVDLLAENEAE
+345 ENGVVDLLAEDEVE
-359 ATAMAKK
+359 ATAMAKQ
-366 LLGYFQGTLKNGG
+366 LLGYFQGRI
-379 DSHACDDQRKLRH
+379 SEYSCADQRALRQ

-401 YDMREAIEMLADTDS
+401 YDMRTAIEGVADTGS

-467 LCDGFDLPIVSFC
+467 LCDAFQLPIVSFC

-490 HEKFGTVRRASSML
+490 HEKFATVRRASNML
-504 VAGASISVPVFMV
+504 VAGASISVPVFML

-539 MTLAW
+539 MTMAW

-572 GSAAGD
+572 GTAQGD

-609 METRYY
+609 MDTRAT
-615 LLRALKSMPVGKR
+615 LVRALKSMPVGK
-628 NKSGKRPFIPTW
+628 KGGKGKRGFIPTW

>member
-1 MLRQYDGGGVGFCGD
+1 
-16 REMSKAQSVKAPM
+16 MSGAGKSVSVKAPM
-29 QAVVHAVNVAVGDTV
+29 QAVVHSVAVAVGDAV
-44 SVGQELVILEAM
+44 SAGQEVAVLEAM
-56 KMQHA
+56 KMQHGLVTPTA
-61 LAAPVSGKV
+61 GKV
-70 TALKYAVG
+70 TAVKFAVG
-78 EVVEEAALV
+78 EVVEEGQLV
-87 FSIEAGDAAA
+87 VSVEAGAVEEAAEAETSKA
-97 DTEAQTK
+97 D
-104 AQDLDTIRAD
+104 DPDHIRAD
-114 LSELQARL
+114 LAELQARL
-122 ARTQDATGSKGRLEK
+122 ARTADANRKEK
-137 IAKRHE
+137 IDKRHNQ
-143 KGHRTARENVDDLCD
+143 GYRTARENIADICD
-158 ADSFIEYGQL
+158 EGSFIEYGQ
-168 MVAAQRQRRELDDL
+168 MTVAAQRQRRELDDL

-194 FGAVNG
+194 FGAING
-200 DMFDEDAA
+200 DKFDEDAA
-208 RTAVLAYDY
+208 RAAVLAYDY

-237 MAHEW
+237 IAAEW
-242 QVPTVFYTEGG
+242 QVPMVFYTEGG

-280 ASGVAPRI
+280 ASGTAPRI
-288 AVNNGY
+288 AINNGY
-294 CFAGNAVLFGCADI
+294 CFAGNAVLFGCADV
-308 TIATKDSYIGMGG
+308 TIATKSSYIGMGG

-330 GAVAPTDVGPVDIQT
+330 GAVAPTDVGPMDIQT
-345 ENGVVDLLAENEAE
+345 ENGVVDYLAEDEVE
-359 ATAMAKK
+359 ATAVAKQ
-366 LLGYFQGTLKNGG
+366 LLSYFQGAV
-379 DSHACDDQRKLRH
+379 SEHSCADQRALRH

-401 YDMREAIEMLADTDS
+401 YDMRSAIEGVADTGS

-467 LCDGFDLPIVSFC
+467 LCDAFDLPIVSFC

-490 HEKFGTVRRASSML
+490 HEKFATVRRASNML

-539 MTLAW
+539 MTMAW

-572 GSAAGD
+572 GTEAGD

-609 METRYY
+609 MDTRAT
-615 LLRALKSMPVGKR
+615 LLRALKSMPVGK
-628 NKSGKRPFIPTW
+628 KGGKGKRRFIPTW

>member
-1 MLRQYDGGGVGFCGD
+1 
-16 REMSKAQSVKAPM
+16 MSEAGKTISVTAPM
-29 QAVVHAVNVAVGDTV
+29 QAVVHSVNVVVGDRV
-44 SVGQELVILEAM
+44 QAGQELVILEAM
-56 KMQHA
+56 KMQHG
-61 LAAPVSGKV
+61 LVSPIAGTVRAVK
-70 TALKYAVG
+70 LAVG
-78 EVVEEAALV
+78 DVAEEGSAIV
-87 FSIEAGDAAA
+87 SIEAGAVAEAAQEVTQEVNDA
-97 DTEAQTK
+97 DF
-104 AQDLDTIRAD
+104 IRAD
-114 LSELQARL
+114 LAELQARL
-122 ARTQDATGSKGRLEK
+122 ARTQDANRSEK
-137 IAKRHE
+137 IERRHNQ
-143 KGHRTARENVDDLCD
+143 GYRTARENIADICD
-158 ADSFIEYGQL
+158 ADSFIEYGQ
-168 MVAAQRQRRELDDL
+168 MSVAAQRLRRDMDDL

-194 FGAVNG
+194 FGAING
-200 DMFDEDAA
+200 DSFDEDKSRA
-208 RTAVLAYDY
+208 AVLAYDY
-217 TVLAGTQGLFNHKKT
+217 TVLAGTQGFFNHKKT

-237 MAHEW
+237 IAAEW
-242 QVPTVFYTEGG
+242 QVPMVFYTEGG

-260 DASKISGGG
+260 DAGKISGGG

-280 ASGVAPRI
+280 ASGTAPRI
-288 AVNNGY
+288 AINNGY
-294 CFAGNAVLFGCADI
+294 CFAGNAVLFGCADV
-308 TIATKDSYIGMGG
+308 TIATKASHIGMGG

-330 GAVAPTDVGPVDIQT
+330 GAVAPSDIGPMDVQT
-345 ENGVVDLLAENEAE
+345 ENGVVDLLAEDEGE
-359 ATAMAKK
+359 ATAMAKQ
-366 LLGYFQGTLKNGG
+366 LLSYFQGTLPTYTC
-379 DSHACDDQRKLRH
+379 ADQRTLRH

-401 YDMREAIEMLADTDS
+401 YDMRVAIQGVADSGS

-430 GFMRIEGRP
+430 GFMRIEGRA

-467 LCDGFDLPIVSFC
+467 LCDAFGVPIVSFC

-490 HEKFGTVRRASSML
+490 HEKFATVRRASNML
-504 VAGASISVPVFMV
+504 VAGASLSVPVFML

-572 GSAAGD
+572 GTSEGD

-584 LDAMIANGKAL
+584 LGAMIENGKAL
-595 NAAMY
+595 NAAMF

-609 METRYY
+609 KDTRAS
-615 LLRALKSMPVGKR
+615 LLRALKTMPVQCRARKEG
-628 NKSGKRPFIPTW
+628 SKRPFIPTW

>member
-1 MLRQYDGGGVGFCGD
+1 MRK
-16 REMSKAQSVKAPM
+16 SAQSKSVTAPM
-29 QAVVHAVNVAVGDTV
+29 QAVVHAVNAAAGDSV
-44 SVGQELVILEAM
+44 SAGQELVILEAM

-61 LAAPVSGKV
+61 LAAPVSGTVK
-70 TALKYAVG
+70 TIKYEVG
-78 EVVEEAALV
+78 EVVEEGAVV
-87 FSIEAGDAAA
+87 FSVEAGEVAADAAA
-97 DTEAQTK
+97 ETTT
-104 AQDLDTIRAD
+104 QDLDGVRAD
-114 LSELQARL
+114 LAELQSRL
-122 ARTQDATGSKGRLEK
+122 ARTLDSNRTEK

-143 KGHRTARENVDDLCD
+143 KGHRSARENVADLCD
-158 ADSFIEYGQL
+158 ADSFVEYGQL
-168 MVAAQRQRRELDDL
+168 TIAAQRQRRALDDL

-200 DMFDEDAA
+200 DVFDEDAA

-237 MAHEW
+237 IAQDW
-242 QVPTVFYTEGG
+242 QVPMVFYTEGG

-269 LDVMTFATWAK
+269 LDVMTFATWAQ

-288 AVNNGY
+288 AINNGY

-330 GAVAPTDVGPVDIQT
+330 GAVAPTDIGPMDVQA

-359 ATAMAKK
+359 ATAMAKQ
-366 LLGYFQGTLKNGG
+366 LLGYFQGTMQT
-379 DSHACDDQRKLRH
+379 HACADQRKLRH

-401 YDMREAIEMLADTDS
+401 YDMRVAIEMIADTGS
-416 FLELRRAYGKGMIT
+416 FLEMRRAYGKGMIT
-430 GFMRIEGRP
+430 GFMRIEGRA

-467 LCDGFDLPIVSFC
+467 LCDAFGLPLVSFC

-490 HEKFGTVRRASSML
+490 HEKFGTVRRAANML

-539 MTLAW
+539 MTMAW

-572 GSAAGD
+572 GSEAGD
-578 ALFNKL
+578 ALYNKL

-609 METRYY
+609 MDTRAT
-615 LLRALKSMPVGKR
+615 LLRALKSMPIHARAGRKGGSSS
-628 NKSGKRPFIPTW
+628 NGGKRPFIPTW

>member
-1 MLRQYDGGGVGFCGD
+1 
-16 REMSKAQSVKAPM
+16 MSKTSDKQAKPVKAPM
-29 QAVVHAVNVAVGDTV
+29 QAVVHAVNVAVGDV
-44 SVGQELVILEAM
+44 VRAGDELVILEAM

-61 LAAPVSGKV
+61 LAAPVSGTV
-70 TALKYAVG
+70 TRLAYAVG
-78 EVVEEAALV
+78 DVVEEGAAV
-87 FSIEAGDAAA
+87 VSVEAGAVQEDDA
-97 DTEAQTK
+97 TEATTQN
-104 AQDLDTIRAD
+104 LDELRAD
-114 LSELQARL
+114 LAELQARL
-122 ARTQDATGSKGRLEK
+122 ARTQDANRPEK

-158 ADSFIEYGQL
+158 ADSFVEYGQL
-168 MVAAQRQRRELDDL
+168 MVAAQRMRRDLDDL

-200 DMFDEDAA
+200 DVFDEDAA
-208 RTAVLAYDY
+208 RVAVLAYDY
-217 TVLAGTQGLFNHKKT
+217 TVLAGTQGMFNHKMT

-269 LDVMTFATWAK
+269 LDVMTFATWAQ
-280 ASGVAPRI
+280 ASGAAPRI

-294 CFAGNAVLFGCADI
+294 CFAGNAVLFGCADV

-330 GAVAPTDVGPVDIQT
+330 GQVAPTDIGPMDVQT

-359 ATAMAKK
+359 ATAMAKQ
-366 LLGYFQGTLKNGG
+366 LLGYFQGSLTEHK
-379 DSHACDDQRKLRH
+379 CCDQRELRH
-392 IIPEDRKRA
+392 LIPEDRKRA
-401 YDMREAIEMLADTDS
+401 YDMRKAIAMIADTDS
-416 FLELRRAYGKGMIT
+416 FMELRRAYGKGMIT
-430 GFMRIEGRP
+430 GFMRIEGRA

-467 LCDGFDLPIVSFC
+467 LCDAFDLPIVSFC

-490 HEKFGTVRRASSML
+490 HEKFGTVRRASSLL

-539 MTLAW
+539 MTMAW

-572 GSAAGD
+572 GTAEGD

-584 LDAMIANGKAL
+584 LNAMIDNGKAL

-609 METRYY
+609 MDTRAT
-615 LLRALKSMPVGKR
+615 LLRALKSMPVGK
-628 NKSGKRPFIPTW
+628 KGGKGKRPFIPTW